1 MKKLRTLIVLMM
13 IILPAWVIQAQSSQ
27 GDELVVP
34 LSNPGKAGLLKASL
48 HTGNIKVV
56 GYSGS
61 EVIITVTT
69 NEKEISRVTR
79 NGLTRIP
86 NSSFGIT
93 AREENNYV
101 TVSSSNMNKEVNL
114 HIQVP
119 RKFSLKL
126 RSHNGDWIVAENV
139 EGEVDVSFH
148 NGDIRLDNI
157 AGSAVCSSH
166 NGDITVVFTSITPDA
181 PMAFT
186 TYNGDVDITF
196 PGTLKA
202 NLKMRSDRGEILT
215 GFDVDLQK
223 NQPKREGS
231 RESGV
236 YKVSIEAWVTGKVN
250 GGGPEMLFKSYNG
263 DILIRKK

>member
-1 MKKLRTLIVLMM
+1 MKKLRTLIVLL
-13 IILPAWVIQAQSSQ
+13 IILLAWNIQAQDQ
-27 GDELVVP
+27 GDELIVP
-34 LSNPGKAGLLKASL
+34 LSDPGKAGILKASL
-48 HTGNIKVV
+48 HTGNIKVI
-56 GYSGS
+56 GYSGN
-61 EVIITVTT
+61 EVIVTVTT
-69 NEKEISRVTR
+69 DEREISQESRG
-79 NGLTRIP
+79 GLRRIP
-86 NSSFGIT
+86 NSSFGIS
-93 AREENNYV
+93 AREEDNYV
-101 TVSSSNMNKEVNL
+101 TVSSSNQNKEVNL
-114 HIQVP
+114 SIQVP

-126 RSHNGDWIVAENV
+126 RSHNGDYITVENV

-148 NGDIRLDNI
+148 NGDITLENI
-157 AGSAVCSSH
+157 AGSAVCNSH
-166 NGDITVVFTSITPDA
+166 NGDIIVGFTSITPDT

-223 NQPKREGS
+223 NQPKREGN

-236 YKVSIEAWVTGKVN
+236 YKVSIEAWVTGKIN

-263 DILIRKK
+263 DKLIRKKQ

>member
-1 MKKLRTLIVLMM
+1 MKKLKTLIVLLMT
-13 IILPAWVIQAQSSQ
+13 ILLAWDIQAQNQ
-27 GDELVVP
+27 GDELIVP
-34 LSNPGKAGLLKASL
+34 LSDPGKPGILKASL
-48 HTGNIKVV
+48 HTGNIKVI
-56 GYSGS
+56 GYSGN

-69 NEKEISRVTR
+69 DEKEISRVSR
-79 NGLTRIP
+79 DGLRRIP
-86 NSSFGIT
+86 NSSFGIS
-93 AREENNYV
+93 AREEDNYV
-101 TVSSSNMNKEVNL
+101 TVSSSNINKEINL
-114 HIQVP
+114 NIQVP

-126 RSHNGDWIVAENV
+126 RSHNGDYITVENI
-139 EGEVDVSFH
+139 EGEVDVNFH
-148 NGDIRLDNI
+148 NGDIRLENI
-157 AGSAVCSSH
+157 AGSAICGSH
-166 NGDITVVFTSITPDA
+166 NGDITVGFTSITADT

-202 NLKMRSDRGEILT
+202 DLKMRSDRGEILT

-223 NQPKREGS
+223 KQPKKEGN

-236 YKVSIEAWVTGKVN
+236 YRVSIEAWVTGKVN